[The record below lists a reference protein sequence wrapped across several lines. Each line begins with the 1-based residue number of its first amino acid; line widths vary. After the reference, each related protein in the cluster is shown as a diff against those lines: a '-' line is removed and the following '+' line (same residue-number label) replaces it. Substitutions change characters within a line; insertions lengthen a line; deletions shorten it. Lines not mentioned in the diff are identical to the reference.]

1 MGGEPLTVY
10 SHHSAVM
17 ASESSEERV
26 VSARLPSAV
35 DEWLD
40 AKATELDVDRETVV
54 VQLLSSYRAASEL
67 GDDDVSGA
75 FHGDVEEEVRSVVAD
90 RLPDIANAVSEQVD
104 GSDVDASDVEA
115 VESRLEADLDR
126 VERDFEEKIHDVR
139 ERVIQVKQETDAKAD
154 VDHDHPEL
162 DEVSTLAEETSDLAA
177 RLDGIEDRLEQRAR
191 DRESLEQRVTD
202 LENAV
207 GRLDDVEEKLQTVA
221 WVVSDLREDVEAD
234 ASGRRAVEGL
244 KQSAAEAD
252 VDRAVCDSCEAPV
265 DIALLTEPRCPHCN
279 AAVNDVELPG
289 GLFGKPRL
297 TVAKQLES
305 GGEESNVPDAARRD

>member
-1 MGGEPLTVY
+1 
-10 SHHSAVM
+10 M

-26 VSARLPSAV
+26 VSARVPSAV

-40 AKATELDVDRETVV
+40 AKATELGVDRETVV

-67 GDDDVSGA
+67 GDEDVSPP
-75 FHGDVEEEVRSVVAD
+75 FDGDIEEEVRAVVAD

-104 GSDVDASDVEA
+104 GGDVEAGDVEA

-126 VERDFEEKIHDVR
+126 VERDFEEKIRDVR
-139 ERVIQVKQETDAKAD
+139 ERVIQVKQETDAKAAA
-154 VDHDHPEL
+154 DHDHPEL
-162 DEVSTLAEETSDLAA
+162 DQVSTLAEETSDLAA
-177 RLDGIEDRLEQRAR
+177 RLDTLVDRLDDEQR
-191 DRESLEQRVTD
+191 DRESLDARVAD
-202 LENAV
+202 LESAV
-207 GRLDDVEEKLQTVA
+207 DRLDDVEEKLQTVA

-265 DIALLTEPRCPHCN
+265 DIALLTEPRCPHCS
-279 AAVNDVELPG
+279 AAVNDVELPS

-297 TVAKQLES
+297 TVAKQLE
-305 GGEESNVPDAARRD
+305 GGDGSSNVPDAARRE

>member
-1 MGGEPLTVY
+1 
-10 SHHSAVM
+10 M

-67 GDDDVSGA
+67 GDDDVSGS
-75 FHGDVEEEVRSVVAD
+75 FDGDVEEEVRSVVAD

-191 DRESLEQRVTD
+191 DRESLEQRVAD

-207 GRLDDVEEKLQTVA
+207 DRLDDVEEKLQTVA

-305 GGEESNVPDAARRD
+305 GGEDSNVPDAARRE

>member
-1 MGGEPLTVY
+1 
-10 SHHSAVM
+10 M

-40 AKATELDVDRETVV
+40 AKAAELGVDRETVV

-67 GDDDVSGA
+67 GDEDVSSP
-75 FHGDVEEEVRSVVAD
+75 FDGDVEEEVRAVVAD
-90 RLPDIANAVSEQVD
+90 RLPDIASAVSEQVD
-104 GSDVDASDVEA
+104 GGDVDAGDVEA

-126 VERDFEEKIHDVR
+126 VERDFEEKIRDVR
-139 ERVIQVKQETDAKAD
+139 ERVIQVKQEADAKAAA
-154 VDHDHPEL
+154 DHDHPEL
-162 DEVSTLAEETSDLAA
+162 DEVSTLAEETSDLAT
-177 RLDGIEDRLEQRAR
+177 RLDAIEDRLDDEQR
-191 DRESLEQRVTD
+191 DRESLDERVAD
-202 LENAV
+202 LESAV
-207 GRLDDVEEKLQTVA
+207 DRLDDVEEKLQTVA

-279 AAVNDVELPG
+279 AAVNDVELPS

-297 TVAKQLES
+297 TVAKQLE
-305 GGEESNVPDAARRD
+305 GGDEGSNVPDAARRE